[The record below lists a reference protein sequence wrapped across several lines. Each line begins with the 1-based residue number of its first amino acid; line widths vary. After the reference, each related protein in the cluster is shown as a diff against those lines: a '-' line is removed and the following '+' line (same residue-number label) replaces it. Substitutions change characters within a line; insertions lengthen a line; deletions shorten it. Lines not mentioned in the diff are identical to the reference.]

1 MIIES
6 NHSMRGEG
14 KMVSPKTLNRINELS
29 KKSKTEGL
37 TPDEK
42 IEQEKLRKEYLAD
55 FRSRMVDELTSIKI
69 VDEKGND
76 ITPAKLKIAKAI
88 RKRNLH

>member
-1 MIIES
+1 
-6 NHSMRGEG
+6 
-14 KMVSPKTLNRINELS
+14 MVTKKTLNRINELS
-29 KKSKTEGL
+29 KKSKEVGL

-42 IEQEKLRKEYLAD
+42 VEQDQLRKEYLAD
-55 FRSRMVDELTSIKI
+55 FRSRMVDELTSLKI

-76 ITPAKLKIAKAI
+76 ITPAKLKYEKAM

>member
-1 MIIES
+1 
-6 NHSMRGEG
+6 
-14 KMVSPKTLNRINELS
+14 MVSNKTLNRINELS
-29 KKSKTEGL
+29 KKSKEAGL

-42 IEQEKLRKEYLAD
+42 VEQDKLRKEYLAD
-55 FRSRMVDELTSIKI
+55 FRSRMLDELTSLKI

-76 ITPAKLKIAKAI
+76 ITPAKLKVEKAI

>member
-1 MIIES
+1 
-6 NHSMRGEG
+6 
-14 KMVSPKTLNRINELS
+14 MVSNKTLNRINELS
-29 KKSKTEGL
+29 KKSKEVGL

-42 IEQEKLRKEYLAD
+42 VEQDKLRKEYLAD
-55 FRSRMVDELTSIKI
+55 FRSRMLDELTSLKI

-76 ITPAKLKIAKAI
+76 VTPAKLKVEKAI